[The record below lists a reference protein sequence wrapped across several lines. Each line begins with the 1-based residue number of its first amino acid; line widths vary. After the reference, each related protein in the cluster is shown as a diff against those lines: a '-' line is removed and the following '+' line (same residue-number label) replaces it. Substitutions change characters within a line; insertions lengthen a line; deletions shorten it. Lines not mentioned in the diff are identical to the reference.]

1 MGGQLSKRGVASTV
15 RTFLAVELPP
25 SLKAELERLRSDFG
39 DRGSLKWSASSLL
52 HITVRFLGN
61 VHESRM
67 PDVEAAARAA
77 AARVEPFHL
86 SLSRFGAFPNERAPR
101 VIWVGLARDA
111 GYEELHRLFERAEGE
126 LTARGFPPEE
136 RSFSPHI
143 TLARARDTAGQS
155 DKREIGEDLRR
166 AQSRRPPAGG
176 WQVHALVVMRSDLGR
191 EGPRYT
197 PLAACPLGVGS
208 IESGV
213 GNQ

>member
-1 MGGQLSKRGVASTV
+1 MGGQLSKRGVGSTV

-25 SLKAELERLRSDFG
+25 SLKAGLDRLRSDFG
-39 DRGSLKWSASSLL
+39 DSASLKWSASSLL
-52 HITVRFLGN
+52 HITVRFLGS

-86 SLSRFGAFPNERAPR
+86 SLAGLGAFPNERVPR
-101 VIWVGLARDA
+101 VIWVGLARNA
-111 GYEELHRLFERAEGE
+111 GYEELGRLFERVESE
-126 LTARGFPPEE
+126 LTAREFPPEE

-143 TLARARDTAGQS
+143 TLARARDTAGLS

-166 AQSRRPPAGG
+166 AQSRRQPAGS
-176 WQVHALVVMRSDLGR
+176 WQVQSLLVMRSDLGR
-191 EGPRYT
+191 DGPRYT
-197 PLAACPLGVGS
+197 ALAACPLGVGS

-213 GNQ
+213 VNQ